1 MYATLEDLL
10 PHKQKLLFIYLAE
23 NSPQTIN
30 EIKKGVKGDYKATWT
45 SLNELKD
52 KKLIQ
57 PLTKKIY
64 HNVEYDRYW
73 ITETGIF
80 TALCEGVNAHKLLRK
95 AKEFYPNKQNIH
107 LLIEILPILG
117 IKGFDTLCL
126 AIINKGKIEQN
137 DINALMV
144 AQAQDKLSADEKR
157 NLIEIMKKN
166 PRVYASF
173 KIDFQKRLKNLE
185 EFKQALGEN
194 KTKNTLGITP
204 PQTSTTRV
212 ESRTLPI

>member
-1 MYATLEDLL
+1 ML
-10 PHKQKLLFIYLAE
+10 PPLQKRVFTYLAK
-23 NSPQTIN
+23 NSPQTKN

-45 SLNELKD
+45 ALKELED
-52 KKLIQ
+52 KKLIH

-80 TALCEGVNAHKLLRK
+80 TALCEGINARKLLQK
-95 AKEFYPNKQNIH
+95 AIDFYPSMQNMH
-107 LLIEILPILG
+107 FLIEILPILG

-126 AIINKGKIEQN
+126 AIINKGKIEQS

-144 AQAQDKLSADEKR
+144 VQAQDKLSADDKR
-157 NLIEIMKKN
+157 NLIEIMKKT
-166 PRVYASF
+166 PSIYASF
-173 KIDFQKRLKNLE
+173 EVDFQKRLKNLE
-185 EFKQALGEN
+185 EFGQALEEN
-194 KTKNTLGITP
+194 KTNEPLGITP

-212 ESRTLPI
+212 ESRTPKLKARNQQ